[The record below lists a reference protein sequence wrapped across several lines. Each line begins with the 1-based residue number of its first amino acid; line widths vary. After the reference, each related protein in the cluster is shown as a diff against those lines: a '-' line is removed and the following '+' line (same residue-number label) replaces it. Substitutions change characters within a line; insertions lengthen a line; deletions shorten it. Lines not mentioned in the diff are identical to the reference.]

1 MDRRIA
7 LLREFYGGLPKDRAK
22 VETRRH
28 GFRFL
33 EEMLSDGVTLEYG
46 ELTLSGLLHKYK
58 LANIP
63 EHRMAGL
70 LHSHVDKECN
80 LCLYFGDRANNL
92 FCFNLDNNH
101 KTNNTIVIP
110 EMELAVGVLREH
122 LEQLGCE
129 PLVVASGRGFH
140 LWCRLEGPVDNDR
153 LYEFMLRSAAKTVAA
168 IHKGG
173 HDHNKVKVNL
183 YPDRR
188 IRDVVSLRLFGSEH
202 AKNRVFSR
210 VLAREGLLAEEES
223 WAAFERYVGNG
234 AIALARFNR
243 AHEQMMSAF

>member
-1 MDRRIA
+1 MDSRIA
-7 LLREFYGGLPKDRAK
+7 LLREFYSGLPKDRAK

-28 GFRFL
+28 GFAFL
-33 EEMLSDGVTLEYG
+33 EELLSDGVTLEYG
-46 ELTLSGLLHKYK
+46 ELTLTGLLHKYK

-70 LHSHVDKECN
+70 LRSHVAKECN
-80 LCLYFGDRANNL
+80 LCLYFDDRANNL

-101 KTNNTIVIP
+101 KTNNTVIIP
-110 EMELAVGVLREH
+110 EMELAVAVLRGH
-122 LEQLGCE
+122 LEALGCE

-173 HDHNKVKVNL
+173 LDHNKIKVNL

-210 VLAREGLLAEEES
+210 VLATEGLLDERES
-223 WAAFERYVGNG
+223 WARFERHLSHG
-234 AIALARFNR
+234 AIALASFDR
-243 AHEQMMSAF
+243 AHEAMMAAF

>member
-7 LLREFYGGLPKDRAK
+7 LLREFYGGLPRDRAK

-28 GFRFL
+28 GFRYL
-33 EEMLSDGVTLEYG
+33 EELLSDGVTLEYG

-70 LHSHVDKECN
+70 FRSHVEKECN
-80 LCLYFGDRANNL
+80 LCLYFDGRANNL

-101 KTNNTIVIP
+101 KTNNTAIIP
-110 EMELAVGVLREH
+110 EMELAVGMLREH
-122 LEQLGCE
+122 LERLGCA

-153 LYEFMLRSAAKTVAA
+153 LYEFMLRSAAKTAA
-168 IHKGG
+168 ALHKRGL
-173 HDHNKVKVNL
+173 DHNRIKVNL

-210 VLAREGLLAEEES
+210 VLDREGLLDEEAS
-223 WAAFERYVGNG
+223 WSRFERYLEGG
-234 AIALARFNR
+234 AITLALFDR
-243 AHEQMMSAF
+243 AHGEMMASF

>member
-1 MDRRIA
+1 MDRRIG
-7 LLREFYGGLPKDRAK
+7 LLKEFYRGLPKDRAK

-28 GFRFL
+28 GFRYL
-33 EEMLSDGVTLEYG
+33 EELLSDGVTLEYG

-58 LANIP
+58 LASIP
-63 EHRMAGL
+63 ENRMEGL
-70 LHSHVDKECN
+70 LRSHVAKECN
-80 LCLYFGDRANNL
+80 LCLYFDGRASDL

-101 KTNNTIVIP
+101 KTNNTVIIP
-110 EMELAVGVLREH
+110 EMEVAVGVLREH
-122 LEQLGCE
+122 LERLGCA

-168 IHKGG
+168 VHKGG
-173 HDHNKVKVNL
+173 HDHNRIKVNL

-210 VLAREGLLAEEES
+210 VLDRGGLLDEEAS
-223 WAAFERYVGNG
+223 WARFERYLEHGS
-234 AIALARFNR
+234 ISLAGFDK
-243 AHEQMMSAF
+243 AHGEMMAAF